1 MLALPASRPLTAS
14 VNPDDREAF
23 IIRRMKFVQF
33 ANTGFGVVLA
43 ASLAGCGGF
52 SLGSLNP
59 WSGPAERA
67 RTTPADATEYACDAA
82 KRLVVRNL
90 PGGNAVMIVFRERE
104 FRLDRAPSASGARFT
119 NGSTTFQSQGDR
131 VFLEEEGAVTYSNCR
146 KAAG

>member
-1 MLALPASRPLTAS
+1 MKLAH
-14 VNPDDREAF
+14 
-23 IIRRMKFVQF
+23 FV
-33 ANTGFGVVLA
+33 NTGFGAVLL

-59 WSGPAERA
+59 WSGPVERA
-67 RTTPADATEYACDAA
+67 RALPADATEYACDAA
-82 KRLVVRNL
+82 KRLVVRQL

-104 FRLDRAPSASGARFT
+104 FRLDQAPGAQGARFT